1 MNEEPLE
8 NPVFGY
14 VVMAVALLVSLLSAT
29 VFGQVPANLFPA
41 THQVAPPDGSGQ
53 DSSKADPGAVDQ
65 KDRVSANLN
74 LDRPCSRRWILGVRA
89 TSTSTGCVVTA
100 VIRGSSAE
108 KAGLAI
114 GDRVIT
120 VNGKQVGWIGRQHAP
135 LHTAIDAVASG
146 NSRLLI
152 QPAKSGSIRSISV
165 KLGTISESL
174 GN

>member
-41 THQVAPPDGSGQ
+41 TQQVAPPTDGSGQ
-53 DSSKADPGAVDQ
+53 DSSKADPGALDQ
-65 KDRVSANLN
+65 K
-74 LDRPCSRRWILGVRA
+74 
-89 TSTSTGCVVTA
+89 
-100 VIRGSSAE
+100 
-108 KAGLAI
+108 
-114 GDRVIT
+114 DRVIT
-120 VNGKQVGWIGRQHAP
+120 VNGKQVGWIGRQHTP

-152 QPAKSGSIRSISV
+152 QPAKFGSIRSIPV